1 MLVDDIHN
9 FKRSVKE
16 TYTNMIMA
24 PIVGL
29 QKALGTSPFNARIDN
44 SLFPRYI
51 KSTPILFF
59 ILSKRVWLVCS
70 IVKYFHES
78 RCI

>member
-24 PIVGL
+24 LIVGL
-29 QKALGTSPFNARIDN
+29 QKSVRDF
-44 SLFPRYI
+44 SL
-51 KSTPILFF
+51 
-59 ILSKRVWLVCS
+59 
-70 IVKYFHES
+70 
-78 RCI
+78 

>member
-29 QKALGTSPFNARIDN
+29 QKVLGTSPFTARIDN
-44 SLFPRYI
+44 SFFPGYI
-51 KSTPILFF
+51 KSTPILFLF
-59 ILSKRVWLVCS
+59 YRKG
-70 IVKYFHES
+70 FG
-78 RCI
+78 